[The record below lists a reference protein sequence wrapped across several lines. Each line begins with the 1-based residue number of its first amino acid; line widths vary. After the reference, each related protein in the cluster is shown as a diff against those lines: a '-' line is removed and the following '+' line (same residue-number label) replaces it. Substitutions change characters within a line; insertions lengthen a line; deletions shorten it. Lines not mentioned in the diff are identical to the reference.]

1 MMRYLTKLWSW
12 PAAITAVVAV
22 AWLAAAAAWLWLRQP
37 ANDAAAIAQHVVFT
51 LAAVTAVA
59 WVVAGYRRGGVWR
72 YGIWSLAYLPLW
84 QVSVFWTDALELHGL
99 RVWLAQA
106 GLFTLFAVGLLW
118 MVWGMERAARYYQR
132 QRFEAQAAIET
143 SAVTS
148 PLPLRASA
156 AMSAAAVTAPRQRIW
171 NPLDLNAWYYGEQS
185 PRLRQSTAGLCSYTL
200 AFCLTVFLFSQIGG
214 CQEIYEMPAG
224 GGEQQQL
231 AQQVQVQKV
240 IRRKYVINPASVV
253 VFNPPPIDDVKLQLM
268 ELTQHAYKVGYG
280 QGDGAGFAGGTS
292 RGKVRFIRL
301 EYAGGDWNQD
311 FGIGADLNML
321 IEYGARTGQP
331 VAERTESRTIAQLAN
346 FKEGNSPPL
355 VYLTGQRNITLSKS
369 EVAILRDY
377 LLTKHGMLFGDN
389 GGSSHFHNQ
398 FFAMMRQVL
407 PQVEPVRVPLDDP
420 IHSVPYRIPFLPYA
434 APHGGKDAW
443 GWKVDGRWVCYYHPG
458 DIGDAWTDDH
468 AGVRPEVWEGCYQ
481 LGTNIIFYAHVEY
494 SKWLEARAKK

>member
-1 MMRYLTKLWSW
+1 MMRYVFKSWSW
-12 PAAITAVVAV
+12 PAVVTAGVAV
-22 AWLAAAAAWLWLRQP
+22 AWLAATADWLWLRQL
-37 ANDAAAIAQHVVFT
+37 AESSAVILQHGVFALAGVTAIAW
-51 LAAVTAVA
+51 LI
-59 WVVAGYRRGGVWR
+59 AGYRRDGVQR

-84 QVSVFWTDALELHGL
+84 QVAVYLADTLGLHGA

-106 GLFTLFAVGLLW
+106 GLLALFALGLLW
-118 MVWGMERAARYYQR
+118 VVWGMEQAARYYQR
-132 QRFEAQAAIET
+132 QRYAAQ
-143 SAVTS
+143 SAGQTPVFVS
-148 PLPLRASA
+148 PGRLRASA
-156 AMSAAAVTAPRQRIW
+156 AMAGAAVAAPPQRIW
-171 NPLDLNAWYYGEQS
+171 NPLDLGAWYYGEQS
-185 PRLRQSTAGLCSYTL
+185 GRLRQSTAGLCSYTL
-200 AFCLTVFLFSQIGG
+200 VFCFVVFLFSQIGG

-224 GGEQQQL
+224 GGQQQQL

-253 VFNPPPIDDVKLQLM
+253 VFNPPPIDDVKLQLN
-268 ELTQHAYKVGYG
+268 ELTKHAYKVGYG

-301 EYAGGDWNQD
+301 EYGGGDWNQD

-321 IEYGARTGQP
+321 IEYGARTGQA

-355 VYLTGQRNITLSKS
+355 VYLTGQRNISLSKS

-377 LLTKHGMLFGDN
+377 LLNKHGMLFGDN

-420 IHSVPYRIPFLPYA
+420 IHCVPYRIPFLPYA

-468 AGVRPEVWEGCYQ
+468 AGVRPEVWEACYQ